1 MMKDFFELYD
11 ILISGIDT
19 DAAITNTRMGQCW
32 TAVETDNHFGMAMT
46 TPVDTAPRMLDRECC
61 GIPLKELAAAAKS
74 WNLTEAGF
82 GMAAINA
89 FYNTPANLDRLGA
102 YEPFDN
108 YCTDGVDL
116 KGKRI
121 GVIGHLNMPSSVYD
135 QAESVTILERNPR
148 PGDYPDSACDWL
160 LPQCDIVIIT
170 ASTLINKTLP
180 HLLDLCKNAYTIL
193 AGPSAPLC
201 PGLLE
206 LGIDR
211 IAGLVITDV
220 EGMKDKIIREIPGP
234 PYPMGKPFLL
244 TRERL

>member
-1 MMKDFFELYD
+1 MKDFFELYD
-11 ILISGIDT
+11 ILLAGIDT
-19 DAAITNTRMGQCW
+19 DAVITNTLMGDCW

-46 TPVDTAPRMLDRECC
+46 TPVDTAPRMLDRDYC
-61 GIPLKELAAAAKS
+61 GTPLKQLAATAKS

-82 GMAAINA
+82 GMAAVNA
-89 FYNTPANLDRLGA
+89 FYNTPAKLGKLGA

-116 KGKRI
+116 KDKRI
-121 GVIGHLNMPSSVYD
+121 GFIGHLNMPSSVYE
-135 QAESVTILERNPR
+135 QAKEVLILERNPR
-148 PGDYPDSACDWL
+148 PGDYPDSACDFL
-160 LPQCDIVIIT
+160 LPQCDVVIMT
-170 ASTLINKTLP
+170 ASTLVNKTLP

-193 AGPSAPLC
+193 AGPSCPMC

-220 EGMKDKIIREIPGP
+220 DGMKNKIIQEIPGP
-234 PYPMGKPFLL
+234 SYPMGKPFLL